1 MAKDERKSSA
11 KKEKAKKVKEDHG
24 YEFILRL
31 KLQVSSFN
39 SNRMEGKEMITTNI
53 IVVVTTN

>member
-1 MAKDERKSSA
+1 MVKDERKSSA
-11 KKEKAKKVKEDHG
+11 KKEKEKMGKEDHG
-24 YEFILRL
+24 HEFILRL
-31 KLQVSSFN
+31 KLQVSYFN